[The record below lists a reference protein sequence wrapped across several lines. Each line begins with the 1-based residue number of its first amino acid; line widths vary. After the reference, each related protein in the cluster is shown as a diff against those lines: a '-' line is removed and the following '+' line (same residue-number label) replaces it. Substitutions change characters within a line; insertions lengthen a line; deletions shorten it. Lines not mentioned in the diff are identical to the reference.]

1 MRPPAFFLPAMTY
14 GQTRN
19 CRPFQGSLKMFSNTF
34 FITPFLLPHFTW
46 TSRISIAWELNRNV
60 NSWAPTKIHW
70 IGDSRDEDKSW
81 CADRDLTSGFPES
94 ADSHGVNSPAATDF
108 KPPVWCYWMR
118 SWEEMLTISSPE
130 LIGRNCWA
138 RCWPRDLGFNELSGW
153 FWLMLK
159 FENYCSNWS
168 PKSLLI

>member
-1 MRPPAFFLPAMTY
+1 MARQETVVHFRALWKCFP
-14 GQTRN
+14 
-19 CRPFQGSLKMFSNTF
+19 
-34 FITPFLLPHFTW
+34 TPFLLPHFTW
-46 TSRISIAWELNRNV
+46 TSRISIAWKLNRNV

-70 IGDSRDEDKSW
+70 IRDSRDEDKSW

-108 KPPVWCYWMR
+108 KPPVWCYWMW